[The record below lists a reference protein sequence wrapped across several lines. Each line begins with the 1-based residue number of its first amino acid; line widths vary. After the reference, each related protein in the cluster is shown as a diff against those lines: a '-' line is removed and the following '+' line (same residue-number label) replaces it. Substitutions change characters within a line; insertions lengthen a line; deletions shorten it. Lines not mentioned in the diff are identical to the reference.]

1 MDIKIC
7 ETGKG
12 GIRMKVKLWIAGIC
26 MVLCGLLVPFAEVSA
41 EGSEIKTAQLTDE
54 EFRDILEVQI
64 SSLVSARAT
73 SYSLD
78 WKVPAKTRYVTGYFE
93 KAKDSSIKLSAVL
106 SKKGKAGVIRFNG
119 TVYFSEGT
127 NITMDFKVPA
137 TDSYCVF
144 VENPNSES
152 ITSKGYY
159 IK

>member
-1 MDIKIC
+1 
-7 ETGKG
+7 
-12 GIRMKVKLWIAGIC
+12 MKVKLWIAGIC
-26 MVLCGLLVPFAEVSA
+26 MVLCGVLVPFAEVSA
-41 EGSEIKTAQLTDE
+41 EESEIKTAQLTDE

-64 SSLVSARAT
+64 SSLVSTRAT

-78 WKVPAKTRYVTGYFE
+78 WKVPKKTRYVTGYFE
-93 KAKDSSIKLSAVL
+93 KAKDSTVQVVTNL
-106 SKKGKAGVIRFNG
+106 SKKGKAGIIRFNG

-127 NITMDFKVPA
+127 SISTSFKIPA